1 MTGSLQVKNDK
12 FYAVLNF
19 KNQEGKR
26 VQKWISLNLSVK
38 GNKRK
43 AEAALNELLAQY
55 QGLDSIEPIN
65 TLLAQHVAN
74 WIEYDRPHITVTTYN
89 QYVNMLNNHIAPY
102 FNLRGI
108 TVGNVTAGDLE
119 DYYRAK
125 VAEGLSPN
133 TVIKHHAIIRSALQ
147 WAMKHQYIR
156 FNPAD
161 LATRPSKV
169 HFNPNDPYSIEEVV
183 QLLTVAQSEP
193 IAVPIFLACFYGLRR
208 SEALGLRWSS
218 IDFTNGWIHIE
229 TTVVKEKIGDNV
241 VSTIRD
247 NTTKTE
253 YSKRSLPLCNYTYNY
268 FCNLR
273 NQQLA
278 QMELCGASYNRDY
291 LDFVCVDAMGMLLQ
305 PDFVSQ
311 KFQQILEKYGLRPIR
326 FHDLRHSCATI
337 MLYLG
342 YSMKDIQTWLGH
354 SNYAFTANTYVH
366 SSKDSHM
373 QMAQSMS
380 ENLPTLG
387 PATAVANTDFPMLEA
402 SFSGSKT
409 QMLEGC

>member
-1 MTGSLQVKNDK
+1 MTGSLQVKSDK
-12 FYAVLNF
+12 YYAVLNF
-19 KNQEGKR
+19 KDQTGKR
-26 VQKWISLNLSVK
+26 VQKWICLNLSVR

-43 AEAALNELLAQY
+43 AEAMLRDLLTQY

-65 TLLAQHVAN
+65 TLLSQHIAK

-89 QYVNMLNNHIAPY
+89 QYVNMLNNHISPY
-102 FNLRGI
+102 FNARNI
-108 TVGNVTAGDLE
+108 TVGSVTPGDLE

-161 LATRPSKV
+161 LATRPQKV
-169 HFNPNDPYSIEEVV
+169 HYQANEPYSVEEVA
-183 QLLTVAQSEP
+183 QLLTLTQNEP

-208 SEALGLRWSS
+208 SEALGLRWSN
-218 IDFTNGWIHIE
+218 IDFQSGWIHIT

-241 VSTIRD
+241 VSMVRD

-253 YSKRSLPLCNYTYNY
+253 YSRRSLPLCPYTYNY

-273 NQQLA
+273 NQQID
-278 QMELCGASYNRDY
+278 QMKLCGASYNRDY

-311 KFQQILEKYGLRPIR
+311 KFQKLLEKYGLRPIR

-337 MLYLG
+337 LLYLG
-342 YSMKDIQTWLGH
+342 YTMKDIQTWLGH
-354 SNYAFTANTYVH
+354 SNFAFTANTYVH
-366 SSKDSHM
+366 SSKDSHI
-373 QMAQSMS
+373 QMAQAFS
-380 ENLPTLG
+380 ENLPELG
-387 PATAVANTDFPMLEA
+387 LLDIDTNRTSDFPETSA
-402 SFSGSKT
+402 AI
-409 QMLEGC
+409 

>member
-1 MTGSLQVKNDK
+1 MTGSLQEKSGK

-19 KNQEGKR
+19 RDADGNRK
-26 VQKWISLNLSVK
+26 QKWINLKLPIK

-43 AEAALNELLAQY
+43 AEAMLADLITQY
-55 QGLDSIEPIN
+55 QGLESIEPIN
-65 TLLAQHVAN
+65 TLLSHHIAK

-102 FNLRGI
+102 FNARNI
-108 TVGNVTAGDLE
+108 TVGSVTPGDLE
-119 DYYRAK
+119 DYYRFK

-147 WAMKHQYIR
+147 WALKHQYIR

-169 HFNPNDPYSIEEVV
+169 HYQANEPYSVEEVA
-183 QLLTVAQSEP
+183 QLLTLTQNEP

-208 SEALGLRWSS
+208 SEALGLRWSN
-218 IDFTNGWIHIE
+218 IDFQGGWIHIS
-229 TTVVKEKIGDNV
+229 TTVVKEKLGDNV

-247 NTTKTE
+247 DTTKTE
-253 YSKRSLPLCNYTYNY
+253 YSRRSLPLCQYTYHY
-268 FCNLR
+268 FCGLHNR
-273 NQQLA
+273 QFA
-278 QMELCGASYNRDY
+278 QMQLCGMSYNQDF
-291 LDFVCVDAMGMLLQ
+291 LDFVCVDGMGMLLQ

-311 KFQQILEKYGLRPIR
+311 KFQKLLEKYGLRPIR

-342 YSMKDIQTWLGH
+342 YTMKDIQTWLGH
-354 SNYAFTANTYVH
+354 SNFAFTANTYVH
-366 SSKDSHM
+366 SSKESHI
-373 QMAQSMS
+373 QMANSFS
-380 ENLPTLG
+380 DNLPVLG
-387 PATAVANTDFPMLEA
+387 PVQAATQEPPIIPLIPAA
-402 SFSGSKT
+402 
-409 QMLEGC
+409 Q

>member
-1 MTGSLQVKNDK
+1 MTGSLQVKSGK
-12 FYAVLNF
+12 YYAVLNF
-19 KNQEGKR
+19 KDENGKR
-26 VQKWISLNLSVK
+26 VQKWICLHLSER
-38 GNKRK
+38 GNKRN
-43 AEAALNELLAQY
+43 AEAMLRELLTQY
-55 QGLDSIEPIN
+55 QGFESIEPIN
-65 TLLAQHVAN
+65 TLLSQHIAK

-102 FNLRGI
+102 FNARSI
-108 TVGNVTAGDLE
+108 TVGSVTPGDLE

-125 VAEGLSPN
+125 VAEGLNPN

-147 WAMKHQYIR
+147 WAMKHRYIR
-156 FNPAD
+156 SNPAD

-169 HFNPNDPYSIEEVV
+169 HYQANEPYSVEEVA
-183 QLLTVAQSEP
+183 QLLTLTQNEP

-208 SEALGLRWSS
+208 SEALGLRWSN
-218 IDFTNGWIHIE
+218 IDFQSGWIRIT

-241 VSTIRD
+241 VSTVRD
-247 NTTKTE
+247 DTTKTE
-253 YSKRSLPLCNYTYNY
+253 YSRRSLPLCPYTYNY

-278 QMELCGASYNRDY
+278 QMNLCGASYNQDY

-311 KFQQILEKYGLRPIR
+311 KFQKLLEKYGLRPIR

-354 SNYAFTANTYVH
+354 SNFAFTANTYVH
-366 SSKDSHM
+366 SSKESHI
-373 QMAQSMS
+373 QMANSFS
-380 ENLPTLG
+380 DNLPALG
-387 PATAVANTDFPMLEA
+387 PVQAATQEPPIIPLVPAA
-402 SFSGSKT
+402 
-409 QMLEGC
+409 Q

>member
-1 MTGSLQVKNDK
+1 MTGSLQEKSGK

-19 KNQEGKR
+19 RDADGNRK
-26 VQKWISLNLSVK
+26 QKWINLKLPIK

-43 AEAALNELLAQY
+43 AEAMLADLITQY
-55 QGLDSIEPIN
+55 QGLESIEPIN
-65 TLLAQHVAN
+65 TLLSHHIAK

-102 FNLRGI
+102 FNARNI
-108 TVGNVTAGDLE
+108 TVGSVTPGDLE
-119 DYYRAK
+119 DYYRFK

-147 WAMKHQYIR
+147 WALKHQYIR

-169 HFNPNDPYSIEEVV
+169 HYQANEPYSVEEVA
-183 QLLTVAQSEP
+183 QLLTLTQNEP

-208 SEALGLRWSS
+208 SEALGLRWSN
-218 IDFTNGWIHIE
+218 IDFQGGWIHIS
-229 TTVVKEKIGDNV
+229 TTVVKEKLGDNV

-247 NTTKTE
+247 DTTKTE
-253 YSKRSLPLCNYTYNY
+253 YSRRSLPLCPYTYNY
-268 FCNLR
+268 FCGLHNR
-273 NQQLA
+273 QFA
-278 QMELCGASYNRDY
+278 QMQLCGMSYNQDF
-291 LDFVCVDAMGMLLQ
+291 LDFVCVDGMGMLLQ

-311 KFQQILEKYGLRPIR
+311 KFQKLLEKYGLRPIR

-354 SNYAFTANTYVH
+354 SNFAFTANTYVH
-366 SSKDSHM
+366 SSKESHI
-373 QMAQSMS
+373 QMANSFS
-380 ENLPTLG
+380 DNLPALG
-387 PATAVANTDFPMLEA
+387 PVQAATQEPPIIPLIPAA
-402 SFSGSKT
+402 
-409 QMLEGC
+409 Q